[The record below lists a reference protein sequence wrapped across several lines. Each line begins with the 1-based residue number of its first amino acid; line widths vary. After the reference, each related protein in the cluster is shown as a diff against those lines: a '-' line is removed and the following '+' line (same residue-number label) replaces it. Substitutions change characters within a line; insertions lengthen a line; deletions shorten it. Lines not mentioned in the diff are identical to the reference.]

1 MAQIDAAFPVNF
13 VKYRISATHV
23 SEHWTLWGSIQADMK
38 TSEKEKHAE
47 SAQKIC
53 IHTFNLK
60 RHLMPHV
67 STNRIH
73 NQKSSFFRESRT
85 DIRFYHFRNF
95 SITNVNELI
104 SAPRTSTKKRRRRRK
119 EDGKNA
125 GDAVIR
131 RKASY
136 LANSLPNIFSTL
148 SHIMLR
154 TANIGTG
161 RIKFLCLSR
170 KSMCTRWLKS
180 CKFLYA
186 YHFPCHVQPNT
197 PRQALVFNR
206 WQRWQKTPSQIEA

>member
-1 MAQIDAAFPVNF
+1 MVGTRISSVSSVFSASSVLLIHVYTENAIKNIFISMAQIDAAFPVNF

-23 SEHWTLWGSIQADMK
+23 SEHWTLWESIQADMK

-67 STNRIH
+67 CTNRIH

-104 SAPRTSTKKRRRRRK
+104 SAPRTSTKKRRRRRRWK
-119 EDGKNA
+119 KRGRCCYQTQS
-125 GDAVIR
+125 V
-131 RKASY
+131 
-136 LANSLPNIFSTL
+136 LFS
-148 SHIMLR
+148 
-154 TANIGTG
+154 
-161 RIKFLCLSR
+161 
-170 KSMCTRWLKS
+170 
-180 CKFLYA
+180 
-186 YHFPCHVQPNT
+186 
-197 PRQALVFNR
+197 
-206 WQRWQKTPSQIEA
+206 